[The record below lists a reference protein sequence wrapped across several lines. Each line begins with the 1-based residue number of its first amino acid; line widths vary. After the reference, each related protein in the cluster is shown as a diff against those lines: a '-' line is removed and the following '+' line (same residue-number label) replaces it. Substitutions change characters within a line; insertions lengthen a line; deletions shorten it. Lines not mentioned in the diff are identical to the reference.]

1 MSGEINI
8 SELMSGVTKGIFS
21 LDMDHKTKTQILVD
35 IILEYQY
42 RNNVLSI
49 NNSKNLKEIDFNT
62 LLKELNTI
70 N

>member
-8 SELMSGVTKGIFS
+8 SELMSGVTEGIFS